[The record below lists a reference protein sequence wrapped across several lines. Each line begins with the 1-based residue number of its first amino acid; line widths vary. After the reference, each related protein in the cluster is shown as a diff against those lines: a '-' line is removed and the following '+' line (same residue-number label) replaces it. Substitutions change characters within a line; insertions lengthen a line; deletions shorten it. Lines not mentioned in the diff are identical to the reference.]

1 MKLVESI
8 QKELIGLIGLGTVG
22 SIFAGHLLNAE
33 GKLGVYD
40 INPDRVDSMV
50 ELGATA
56 FLSSSALA
64 ENCSSI
70 ILALSDPSA
79 VASVLEGKNGVLA
92 TASEGTLLLDLSTID
107 PSSCRHFQALAN
119 AKGLAYVEAPISGGE
134 PHGAGTDGAQ
144 AANVSFMI
152 GGEPEHV
159 ARATPLLSI
168 LGARFFHMGPAGA
181 GATVKLISNHIA
193 GLTNLVCAEA
203 LVLGAASGLTPERLF
218 EVFDGT
224 DAKSF
229 WMMHYMAPRLKAG
242 NFMPGFSIDLQHKDH
257 RLAGE
262 MASKLRVPMP
272 LNDLALELYDRM
284 RSAGLGG
291 KDVVDAVN
299 YVGENTGSDNYTASK
314 KTEV

>member
-1 MKLVESI
+1 LAESI
-8 QKELIGLIGLGTVG
+8 QKELIGLIGLGTIG
-22 SIFAGHLLNAE
+22 SIFAGHLLNTE
-33 GKLGVYD
+33 GRLGVYD
-40 INPDRVDSMV
+40 IDPDRVDSV
-50 ELGATA
+50 VKLGATA

-64 ENCSSI
+64 ESCSSI
-70 ILALSDPSA
+70 ILALSDPFA
-79 VASVLEGKNGVLA
+79 VASVLEGEKGVLE

-107 PSSCRHFQALAN
+107 PSSCRHFQALAS
-119 AKGLAYVEAPISGGE
+119 ARGLAYVEAPISGGE
-134 PHGAGTDGAQ
+134 PGGAGTDGAQ

-152 GGEPEHV
+152 GGESEHV
-159 ARATPLLSI
+159 ARAAPLLSI

-203 LVLGAASGLTPERLF
+203 FVLGAALGLTPERLL

-229 WMMHYMAPRLKAG
+229 WMMHYMAPRLKSG
-242 NFMPGFSIDLQHKDH
+242 NFLPGFSIDLQHKDH

-262 MASKLRVPMP
+262 MASKFQVPMP

-299 YVGENTGSDNYTASK
+299 YVGKHPESDICSASK